1 MIKHSLKWGALPLL
15 AAAILAAGCTKEAT
29 VPGLQIF
36 EEGMVSG
43 NGSKVL
49 VDPNNPTHNSWSNT
63 NFPIYV
69 HSSAGSSSCSILET
83 SGSFYIDYNP
93 PSEFIAYY
101 PDYAVYNSTPTS
113 VSIGYI
119 DPTIVY
125 SNGYNGSEQVDLP
138 MIAFGDENSNT
149 LTFQHATGAIAFNIV
164 NHTTD
169 KYVANVTITNDIGIW
184 PGYGES
190 LAKLNCSKDDNGNLV
205 VSVDGGTK
213 FTSWEWDIRQQ
224 NGDPVHLPPNGS
236 MYIVLPVPETTGT
249 QFTVSVNAKDRNYHG
264 PETDPVTGH
273 YIPGGWR
280 YDDNYV
286 TKTINNL
293 TIQRNHILRLPDFV
307 IN

>member
-1 MIKHSLKWGALPLL
+1 MIRHRLKWGAVPLL
-15 AAAILAAGCTKEAT
+15 AAAMLAAGCTKEAT

-43 NGSKVL
+43 NGSKVQ

-63 NFPIYV
+63 SLPIYV
-69 HSSAGSSSCSILET
+69 HSSAGSSSCYISET

-93 PSEFIAYY
+93 TSEFVACY
-101 PDYAVYNSTPTS
+101 PDYAVYNPTPTS

-119 DPTIVY
+119 YPAILY
-125 SNGYNGSEQVDLP
+125 PNGYNHSEQVHLP

-149 LTFQHATGAIAFNIV
+149 MTFQHATGAIAFNIV
-164 NHTTD
+164 NNTTD
-169 KYVANVTITNDIGIW
+169 KYVAKVTITNDIGVW
-184 PGYGES
+184 PGSGES
-190 LAKLNCSKDDNGNLV
+190 LAKLNCSKGSDGNLV
-205 VSVDGGTK
+205 VSFDGGTK
-213 FTSWEWDIRQQ
+213 LTSWYWDIRQ
-224 NGDPVHLPPNGS
+224 NGDPVHLPPHGS

-249 QFTVSVNAKDRNYHG
+249 QFTVSVNAKNRNWYSG
-264 PETDPVTGH
+264 GTDPVTGH
-273 YIPGGWR
+273 YIPAGWR

-293 TIQRNHILRLPDFV
+293 TIQRNHILRLPNFE